1 MAEEGGRCHPEP
13 ARKASPARVPA
24 PAMAAMVTA
33 SLLRVA
39 FVLLV
44 GIPATTA
51 DVRSWPMEDDSYQYV
66 AYARDLLDGRQSE
79 AAMRMPL
86 YPAFLA
92 VTWSEG
98 HPWLAVLLVQ
108 QAAGLA
114 IGILCFLMTASCSPR
129 AAPAAGVAAVL
140 LPQHVVLSTRIMPDT
155 FALLAVC
162 ASGFLWTRALRAR
175 STRAYTALW
184 GAMGL
189 ALSIGA
195 VTKQVLL
202 LSPAVYA
209 ALIAFERARRP
220 SARVAALAVMFA
232 VFSVL
237 PLSWREVNRRSF
249 GLDAFSAQDAFEP
262 LGRAAILAGVT
273 DQQSVWSGEFTAP
286 LDSLAMDGGVI
297 DPGVR
302 DSIYRART
310 REIVLAHPVEVIV
323 PHFVSW
329 PRFLSLGYA
338 HKILKACRMR
348 ESGSAVAVWKAALAL
363 LYLAMAAGTCAALF
377 VPRVRKKTGPLAALF
392 LAWGVFSAVVYGPL
406 ATTSYGATF
415 YWAMA
420 CLACAA
426 FAAIAAGRGRPG
438 CAPKGAEA

>member
-1 MAEEGGRCHPEP
+1 MEDDGRGPRRHAAEATPTHVP
-13 ARKASPARVPA
+13 ARS
-24 PAMAAMVTA
+24 MALLVMVF
-33 SLLRVA
+33 LLRIA
-39 FVLLV
+39 FVFFV

-92 VTWSEG
+92 ITWSEG
-98 HPWLAVLLVQ
+98 HPWLTALLIQ

-114 IGILCFLMTASCSPR
+114 IGILCFLIAASSSPQ
-129 AAPAAGVAAVL
+129 AAPAAGAAAML

-155 FALLAVC
+155 FTLLAVC
-162 ASGFLWTRALRAR
+162 ASGYLWTRALRVS
-175 STRAYTALW
+175 STRSYVALW
-184 GAMGL
+184 GAVGL
-189 ALSIGA
+189 VLSIGA
-195 VTKQVLL
+195 LTKQVML
-202 LSPAVYA
+202 LSPSVYV

-220 SARVAALAVMFA
+220 SARLAAVAVMLA
-232 VFSVL
+232 AFSVL
-237 PLSWREVNRRSF
+237 PLSWREFNRRSF
-249 GLDAFSAQDAFEP
+249 GLDAFSVQDAFEP

-273 DQQSVWSGEFTAP
+273 DHQSVWSGRFTAP
-286 LDSLAMDGGVI
+286 LDSLAMEGGVI
-297 DPGVR
+297 DPGAR

-310 REIVLAHPVEVIV
+310 REIVLSHPIEIII
-323 PHFVSW
+323 PHLVSW

-338 HKILKACRMR
+338 HKILRACRMH
-348 ESGSAVAVWKAALAL
+348 EGGPALAAWKAALAA
-363 LYLAMAAGTCAALF
+363 LYLAMVAGTCAALF
-377 VPRVRKKTGPLAALF
+377 VPSVRKKTGGLAALF
-392 LAWGVFSAVVYGPL
+392 LGWGVFSAVVYGPL
-406 ATTSYGATF
+406 ATTRYGVTF

-438 CAPKGAEA
+438 CAPKGAGA